1 MNKISIFGSGLI
13 AKLTAYSLVNFNNT
27 TVELITK
34 SYKSSKKPFYIS
46 INNLT
51 AEFLN
56 DLNLKSVI
64 NKGQNIREIKI
75 YDSFKEIH
83 ETYDLNFTS
92 GEKKKVLNYII
103 DKNYLEE
110 TIEKELNKKINFKI
124 IENPKKFGPLEFS
137 DNLKII
143 TSYDFASLFVRKNLN
158 LLFRDYQEVAYTFCI
173 QHEVKENNIAHQFFL
188 RDGPIA
194 FLPSSNNE
202 TFIVW
207 SIKKRGVLQN
217 IINNEKKIQNFF
229 KDNFSKI
236 FLNIKKI
243 SKIHKNELNFYVNS
257 NEVFKDKNF
266 LAFGPLINKIH
277 PLNGQGFN
285 IFSNDVLNLKSLLE
299 EYLRLGINL
308 NSSSLVKSFYDKSET
323 NNFIFPMLINGLRDF
338 FDIEKDILTYSRKRF
353 LRILNKSPKLK
364 NFFIN
369 VANSGL
375 RI

>member
-27 TVELITK
+27 TVELIAK
-34 SYKSSKKPFYIS
+34 RYKSSKNPFYIS

-56 DLNLKSVI
+56 NLNLKGVI

-92 GEKKKVLNYII
+92 GEKKEVLNYII

-110 TIEKELNKKINFKI
+110 TVEKELNKKINFKI
-124 IENPKKFGPLEFS
+124 IENPKNFGPLEFS

-143 TSYDFASLFVRKNLN
+143 TSYDFASFFVRKNLN
-158 LLFRDYQEVAYTFCI
+158 LLFKDYQETAYTFCI

-188 RDGPIA
+188 KDGPIA

-202 TFIVW
+202 TFVVW
-207 SIKKRGVLQN
+207 SIKKKGALQN
-217 IINNEKKIQNFF
+217 IINNENKIQNFF
-229 KDNFSKI
+229 KVNFSKTL
-236 FLNIKKI
+236 LNIKKI
-243 SKIHKNELNFYVNS
+243 SKIHKNELNFYINS
-257 NEVFKDKNF
+257 NEAFKDKNF

-277 PLNGQGFN
+277 PLTGQGFN
-285 IFSNDVLNLKSLLE
+285 IFCNDILNLKSLLE
-299 EYLRLGINL
+299 EYLQLGLNL
-308 NSSSLVKSFYDKSET
+308 NSSSLIKSFYDKSEP
-323 NNFIFPMLINGLRDF
+323 NNFIFPILIDGLRNF
-338 FDIEKDILTYSRKRF
+338 FDNKGILTYSRRQL
-353 LRILNKSPKLK
+353 LRIINKSTKLK
-364 NFFIN
+364 NFFMN
-369 VANSGL
+369 TANTGL

>member
-1 MNKISIFGSGLI
+1 MNKISIFGSGLV
-13 AKLTAYSLVNFNNT
+13 AKLTAYSLVNFTNA

-34 SYKSSKKPFYIS
+34 RYSSSKNPFYIS

-56 DLNLKSVI
+56 NLNLKSII

-75 YDSFKEIH
+75 YDSFKEIN
-83 ETYDLNFTS
+83 ETYDLNFAS
-92 GEKKKVLNYII
+92 KGKKKVLNYII
-103 DKNYLEE
+103 DKNYFEE

-124 IENPKKFGPLEFS
+124 IENPKNLDPLEFS
-137 DNLKII
+137 SNLKII
-143 TSYDFASLFVRKNLN
+143 TSYDFVSFFVRKNLN
-158 LLFRDYQEVAYTFCI
+158 LLFKDYQEVAYTFCI

-188 RDGPIA
+188 KDGPIA

-207 SIKKRGVLQN
+207 SIKKKGSLQN

-236 FLNIKKI
+236 FSNIKKI
-243 SKIHKNELNFYVNS
+243 SKIHKNELNFYINS
-257 NEVFKDKNF
+257 NEVFKDMNF

-277 PLNGQGFN
+277 PLTGQGFN
-285 IFSNDVLNLKSLLE
+285 IFCNDILNLKSLLK
-299 EYLRLGINL
+299 EYLQLGLNL
-308 NSSSLVKSFYDKSET
+308 NSSSLIKSFYDKSEP
-323 NNFIFPMLINGLRDF
+323 NNFIFPILIDGLRIF
-338 FDIEKDILTYSRKRF
+338 FDNKGILTYSRKQF
-353 LRILNKSPKLK
+353 LRIINKSTKLK
-364 NFFIN
+364 NFFMN
-369 VANSGL
+369 TANTGL

>member
-13 AKLTAYSLVNFNNT
+13 AKLTAYSLVNFTNT

-34 SYKSSKKPFYIS
+34 RYSSSKNPFYIS

-56 DLNLKSVI
+56 NLNLKSVI

-75 YDSFKEIH
+75 YDSFKEIN
-83 ETYDLNFTS
+83 ENYDLNFTS
-92 GEKKKVLNYII
+92 GGKKKVLNYII
-103 DKNYLEE
+103 DKNYFEE
-110 TIEKELNKKINFKI
+110 AIEKELNKKVNFKI
-124 IENPKKFGPLEFS
+124 IENPKNLETLEFS

-158 LLFRDYQEVAYTFCI
+158 LFFKDYQETAYTFCI
-173 QHEVKENNIAHQFFL
+173 QHEVKKNNIAHQFFL

-194 FLPSSNNE
+194 FLPSSINE

-207 SIKKRGVLQN
+207 SSKKKGVPQN

-236 FLNIKKI
+236 FFNIEKI
-243 SKIHKNELNFYVNS
+243 SKIHQNELNFYINS
-257 NEVFKDKNF
+257 NKAFKDQNF
-266 LAFGPLINKIH
+266 LAFGPLINKVH
-277 PLNGQGFN
+277 PLTGQGFN
-285 IFSNDVLNLKSLLE
+285 IFCNDILNLKLLLDE
-299 EYLRLGINL
+299 HLQLGLNL
-308 NSSSLVKSFYDKSET
+308 NSSSLIKSFYEKSEP
-323 NNFIFPMLINGLRDF
+323 NNFIFPILIDGLRNF
-338 FDIEKDILTYSRKRF
+338 FDNKGILNHSRKQL
-353 LRILNKSPKLK
+353 LRIINKSTKLK
-364 NFFIN
+364 NFFMN
-369 VANSGL
+369 TANTGL

>member
-13 AKLTAYSLVNFNNT
+13 AKLTAYSLTNFTNT

-34 SYKSSKKPFYIS
+34 RYSSSKIPFYIS

-51 AEFLN
+51 AKFLN
-56 DLNLKSVI
+56 NLNLQSVI

-75 YDSFKEIH
+75 YDSFKEIN
-83 ETYDLNFTS
+83 ETYDLNFTF

-103 DKNYLEE
+103 DKNYFEE
-110 TIEKELNKKINFKI
+110 KIEKELKKKINFKI
-124 IENPKKFGPLEFS
+124 IENPKKFGPLEFTE
-137 DNLKII
+137 NLKII
-143 TSYDFASLFVRKNLN
+143 TSHDFAILFVRKNLN
-158 LLFRDYQEVAYTFCI
+158 LFFKDYQETAYTFCI

-207 SIKKRGVLQN
+207 SIKKGGSLQN
-217 IINNEKKIQNFF
+217 IIKNEKKIQNFF

-243 SKIHKNELNFYVNS
+243 SKIRKNELNFYINS

-266 LAFGPLINKIH
+266 LAFGPLINKVH
-277 PLNGQGFN
+277 PLAGQGFN
-285 IFSNDVLNLKSLLE
+285 IFCNDILNLKSLIE
-299 EYLRLGINL
+299 EHLQLGLNL
-308 NSSSLVKSFYDKSET
+308 NSSSLIKSFYDKSEP
-323 NNFIFPMLINGLRDF
+323 NNFIFPILIDGLRIF
-338 FDIEKDILTYSRKRF
+338 FNNKGIFTYYRKQL
-353 LRILNKSPKLK
+353 LRIINKSKKLK
-364 NFFIN
+364 NFFMN
-369 VANSGL
+369 TANTGL

>member
-13 AKLTAYSLVNFNNT
+13 AKLTAYSLVNFTNT

-34 SYKSSKKPFYIS
+34 RYSSSKNPFYIS

-56 DLNLKSVI
+56 NLNLKSVI

-75 YDSFKEIH
+75 YDSFKEIN
-83 ETYDLNFTS
+83 ENYDLNFTS
-92 GEKKKVLNYII
+92 GGKKKVLNYII
-103 DKNYLEE
+103 DKNYFEE
-110 TIEKELNKKINFKI
+110 AIEKELNKKVNFKI
-124 IENPKKFGPLEFS
+124 IENPKNLETLEFS

-158 LLFRDYQEVAYTFCI
+158 LFFKDYQETAYTFCI
-173 QHEVKENNIAHQFFL
+173 QHEVKKNNIAHQFFL

-194 FLPSSNNE
+194 FLPSSINE

-207 SIKKRGVLQN
+207 SSKKKGVPQN

-236 FLNIKKI
+236 FFNIEKI
-243 SKIHKNELNFYVNS
+243 SKIHQNELNFYINS
-257 NEVFKDKNF
+257 NKAFKDQNF
-266 LAFGPLINKIH
+266 LAFGPLINKVH
-277 PLNGQGFN
+277 PLTGQGFN
-285 IFSNDVLNLKSLLE
+285 IFCNDILNLKLLLDE
-299 EYLRLGINL
+299 HLQLGLNL
-308 NSSSLVKSFYDKSET
+308 NSSSLIKSFYEKSEP
-323 NNFIFPMLINGLRDF
+323 NNFIFPILIDGLRNF
-338 FDIEKDILTYSRKRF
+338 FDNKGILNHSRKQL
-353 LRILNKSPKLK
+353 LRIINKSTRLK
-364 NFFIN
+364 NFFMN
-369 VANSGL
+369 TANTGL

>member
-13 AKLTAYSLVNFNNT
+13 AKLTAYSLVNFTNT

-34 SYKSSKKPFYIS
+34 RYSSSKNPFYIS

-56 DLNLKSVI
+56 NLNLKSVI

-75 YDSFKEIH
+75 YDSFKEIN
-83 ETYDLNFTS
+83 ENYDLNFTS
-92 GEKKKVLNYII
+92 GGKKKVLNYII
-103 DKNYLEE
+103 DKNYFEE
-110 TIEKELNKKINFKI
+110 AIEKELNKKVNFKI
-124 IENPKKFGPLEFS
+124 IENPKNLETLEFS

-158 LLFRDYQEVAYTFCI
+158 LFFKDYQETAYTFCI
-173 QHEVKENNIAHQFFL
+173 QHEVKKNNIAHQFFL

-194 FLPSSNNE
+194 FLPSSINE

-207 SIKKRGVLQN
+207 SSKKKGVPQN

-236 FLNIKKI
+236 FFNIEKI
-243 SKIHKNELNFYVNS
+243 SKIHQNELNFYINS
-257 NEVFKDKNF
+257 NKAFKDLNF
-266 LAFGPLINKIH
+266 LAFGPLINKVH
-277 PLNGQGFN
+277 PLTGQGFN
-285 IFSNDVLNLKSLLE
+285 IFCNDILNLKLLLDE
-299 EYLRLGINL
+299 HLQLGLNL
-308 NSSSLVKSFYDKSET
+308 NSSSLIKSFYEKSEP
-323 NNFIFPMLINGLRDF
+323 NNFIFPILIDGLRNF
-338 FDIEKDILTYSRKRF
+338 FDNKGILNHSRKQL
-353 LRILNKSPKLK
+353 LRIINKSTKLK
-364 NFFIN
+364 NFFMN
-369 VANSGL
+369 TANTGL

>member
-13 AKLTAYSLVNFNNT
+13 AKLTAYSLANFTNT

-34 SYKSSKKPFYIS
+34 RYSSSKNPFYIS

-56 DLNLKSVI
+56 NLNLKSVI

-75 YDSFKEIH
+75 YDSFKEIN

-103 DKNYLEE
+103 DKNYFEE
-110 TIEKELNKKINFKI
+110 TIEKELNKKVNFKI
-124 IENPKKFGPLEFS
+124 IENPKNLETLEFS

-158 LLFRDYQEVAYTFCI
+158 LFFKDYQETAYTFCI

-207 SIKKRGVLQN
+207 SLKKKGVLQN

-243 SKIHKNELNFYVNS
+243 SKIHKNELNFYINS
-257 NEVFKDKNF
+257 NEAFKDKNF
-266 LAFGPLINKIH
+266 LAFGPLINKVH
-277 PLNGQGFN
+277 PLTGQGFN
-285 IFSNDVLNLKSLLE
+285 IFCNDILNLKSLLE
-299 EYLRLGINL
+299 EHLQLGLNL
-308 NSSSLVKSFYDKSET
+308 NSSSLIKSFYDKSEP
-323 NNFIFPMLINGLRDF
+323 NNFIFPILIDGLRNF
-338 FDIEKDILTYSRKRF
+338 FDNKGILTYSRKQL
-353 LRILNKSPKLK
+353 LRIINKSTKLK
-364 NFFIN
+364 NFFMN
-369 VANSGL
+369 TANTGL

>member
-13 AKLTAYSLVNFNNT
+13 AKLTAYSLANFT
-27 TVELITK
+27 STMVELITK
-34 SYKSSKKPFYIS
+34 RYSSSKNPFYIS

-56 DLNLKSVI
+56 NLNLKSVI
-64 NKGQNIREIKI
+64 NRGQNIREIKI
-75 YDSFKEIH
+75 YDSFKEIN
-83 ETYDLNFTS
+83 EKYDLNFTS
-92 GEKKKVLNYII
+92 GGKKVLNYII
-103 DKNYLEE
+103 DKNYFEE
-110 TIEKELNKKINFKI
+110 TIEKELNKKANFKI
-124 IENPKKFGPLEFS
+124 IENPKNFGPLEFS

-143 TSYDFASLFVRKNLN
+143 TSYDFASLFVKKNLN
-158 LLFRDYQEVAYTFCI
+158 LFFKDYQEAAYTFCI

-207 SIKKRGVLQN
+207 SIKKKGVLQN

-243 SKIHKNELNFYVNS
+243 SRIRKNELNYYINS
-257 NEVFKDKNF
+257 NEALKDKNF
-266 LAFGPLINKIH
+266 LAFGPLINKVH
-277 PLNGQGFN
+277 PLTGQGFN
-285 IFSNDVLNLKSLLE
+285 IFCNDILNLKSLLE
-299 EYLRLGINL
+299 EHLQLGLNF
-308 NSSSLVKSFYDKSET
+308 NSSFLIKSFYDKSEP
-323 NNFIFPMLINGLRDF
+323 NNFIFPILINSLRNF
-338 FDIEKDILTYSRKRF
+338 FDNNGILTYSRKQL
-353 LRILNKSPKLK
+353 LRIINKSTKLK
-364 NFFIN
+364 NFFMN
-369 VANSGL
+369 TANTGL

>member
-1 MNKISIFGSGLI
+1 MNKISIFGRGLI

-27 TVELITK
+27 TVEFITK
-34 SYKSSKKPFYIS
+34 RYKSSKNPFYIS

-56 DLNLKSVI
+56 NLNLKSVI

-92 GEKKKVLNYII
+92 GEKKKVLNYIV

-124 IENPKKFGPLEFS
+124 IENPKKLGPLEFS

-143 TSYDFASLFVRKNLN
+143 TSYDFSSLFVRKNLN
-158 LLFRDYQEVAYTFCI
+158 LLFKDYQEIAYTFSI
-173 QHEVKENNIAHQFFL
+173 QHREKENNIAHQFFL

-202 TFIVW
+202 TFVVW
-207 SIKKRGVLQN
+207 NIKKKGALQN

-229 KDNFSKI
+229 KDNFSII
-236 FLNIKKI
+236 FSNIEKI
-243 SKIHKNELNFYVNS
+243 SKIHKNKLSFYINS
-257 NEVFKDKNF
+257 NETFKDKNF

-277 PLNGQGFN
+277 PLTGQGFN
-285 IFSNDVLNLKSLLE
+285 IFCNDILNLKLLLE
-299 EYLRLGINL
+299 EHLQLGLNL
-308 NSSSLVKSFYDKSET
+308 NSSSLIKSFYDKSEP
-323 NNFIFPMLINGLRDF
+323 NNFIFPILIDGLRNF
-338 FDIEKDILTYSRKRF
+338 FDNKGIFTHSSKQL
-353 LRILNKSPKLK
+353 LRIINKSTKIK
-364 NFFIN
+364 NFFMYT
-369 VANSGL
+369 ANTGL

>member
-13 AKLTAYSLVNFNNT
+13 AKLTAYSLANFTNT

-34 SYKSSKKPFYIS
+34 RYSSSNNPFYIS

-56 DLNLKSVI
+56 NLNLKTVI

-75 YDSFKEIH
+75 YDSFKEIND
-83 ETYDLNFTS
+83 TYDLNFTS

-103 DKNYLEE
+103 DKNYFEE
-110 TIEKELNKKINFKI
+110 KIEKELNQKANFKI
-124 IENPKKFGPLEFS
+124 IENPKNLETSEFG

-158 LLFRDYQEVAYTFCI
+158 LFFKNYQETAYTFCI
-173 QHEVKENNIAHQFFL
+173 QHEVKKNNIAHQFFL

-194 FLPSSNNE
+194 FLPSSDNE

-207 SIKKRGVLQN
+207 SLKKKGALQN
-217 IINNEKKIQNFF
+217 IVNNEKKIQNFF

-236 FLNIKKI
+236 FINIKKI
-243 SKIHKNELNFYVNS
+243 SKIHKNELNFYINS
-257 NEVFKDKNF
+257 NEAFKEKNF
-266 LAFGPLINKIH
+266 LAFGPLINKVH
-277 PLNGQGFN
+277 PLTGQGFN
-285 IFSNDVLNLKSLLE
+285 IFCNDILNLKSLLDE
-299 EYLRLGINL
+299 HLQLGLNL
-308 NSSSLVKSFYDKSET
+308 NSSYLIKSFYDKSEP
-323 NNFIFPMLINGLRDF
+323 NNFIFPILIDGLRNF
-338 FDIEKDILTYSRKRF
+338 FDNKGILNHSRKRL
-353 LRILNKSPKLK
+353 LRIINKSTKLK
-364 NFFIN
+364 NFFMN
-369 VANSGL
+369 TANTGL